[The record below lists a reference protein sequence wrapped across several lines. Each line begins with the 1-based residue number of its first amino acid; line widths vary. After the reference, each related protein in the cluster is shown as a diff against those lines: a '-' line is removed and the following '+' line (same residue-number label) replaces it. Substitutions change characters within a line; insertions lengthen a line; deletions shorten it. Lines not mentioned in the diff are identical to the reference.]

1 MQAGKFAMRTGAALF
16 KIPEVQGRAAD
27 YKKGREIS
35 AFFAAAGAQSVERS
49 KSRDVA
55 PAL

>member
-1 MQAGKFAMRTGAALF
+1 MRTGAALF